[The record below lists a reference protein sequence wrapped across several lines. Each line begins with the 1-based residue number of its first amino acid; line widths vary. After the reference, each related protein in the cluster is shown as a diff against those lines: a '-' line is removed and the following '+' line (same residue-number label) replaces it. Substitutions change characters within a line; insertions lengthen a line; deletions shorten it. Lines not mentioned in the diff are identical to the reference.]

1 MRLKSRLRRLLQRYT
16 GYDIHKYQPPDLDYW
31 ARRAGYDIHKYRPI
45 YEFITS
51 WRLKDRQHFF
61 APLLPLNALCF
72 DVGANHGEHTATFL
86 SLGARRVVAV
96 EPQPEVAKFIVEAFS
111 KEIMSGSLIVRTQAV
126 GSERGIAKLFPA
138 QDPGKCMSTLSTLF
152 IEVSRANGCSW
163 DEAAAIEV
171 NVVTLDSLIDEFG
184 VPDYIKID
192 AEGFD
197 FEVLRGLSQPIAL
210 LSIEFTTQAGLIELA
225 EECIRY
231 IDRLGEYEF
240 NYQVEV
246 PGQTSLQLEKWVS
259 AGVMLF
265 MLRHD
270 IARAKLFGD
279 IFARCKDLH
288 LSDQG
293 DGPNPV
299 HTPWPPGF
307 RRAGVT

>member
-1 MRLKSRLRRLLQRYT
+1 LNYWGRYT
-16 GYDIHKYQPPDLDYW
+16 GYDIHK
-31 ARRAGYDIHKYRPI
+31 HHST

-51 WRLKDRQHFF
+51 RRIKDRQHFF

-72 DVGANHGEHTATFL
+72 DVGANHGEYTAAFL

-96 EPQPEVAKFIVEAFS
+96 EPQPEVAKFIVEAFP
-111 KEIMSGSLIVRTQAV
+111 KEITSASLIVRTQAI
-126 GSERGIAKLFPA
+126 GSERGVAKLFPGG
-138 QDPGKCMSTLSTLF
+138 DVRDVGKSAATLSTLF
-152 IEVSRANGCSW
+152 REVARANGYMW

-210 LSIEFTTQAGLIELA
+210 LSVEFNTQPYLIELA
-225 EECIRY
+225 EQCIRY

-240 NYQVEV
+240 NYLAE
-246 PGQTSLQLEKWVS
+246 GETSLQLEKWVS

-270 IARAKLFGD
+270 IARDKMLFGD
-279 IFARCKDLH
+279 IFARCKNLH
-288 LSDQG
+288 LQ
-293 DGPNPV
+293 
-299 HTPWPPGF
+299 
-307 RRAGVT
+307 R